1 MRRFLF
7 INIHPLTKA
16 VAVLGI
22 CSMLK
27 GADYDF
33 NLVVN
38 SRMPDGIIVAKN
50 GLMNVENVTQGLSY
64 QQEMSPDGYTVFN
77 ISGIDDVNTTIDYKV
92 SAVANGLR
100 FNIPVSKDMVVKRY
114 NSNGQE
120 VPINVVKNKGLEV
133 TSNNLPSGVYFDVVQ
148 FEGDFPFVVRS
159 VQSEGK
165 VVGIH
170 QGEYKITVPKEVS
183 KGKGVDTWRIIS
195 TPFANANFMPD
206 TLYVYKDPA
215 TLQSTEFWE
224 NTCDVL
230 PNERYLEGTFR
241 DVRSKERMANVDLSL
256 KKKTSSGLVDIAN
269 SVTDANGEYSFLVD
283 LSSIGTDEDLFLFSS
298 KAGYEN
304 SWQIEGDV
312 HFDTQIDKIQ
322 KSSYPS
328 RKVFDDDPVLD
339 GKNKFRW
346 KFNHTVNLDSLNQI
360 LDEPVDSLKLD
371 YVKLPDLGGWTFT
384 DQNGV
389 NFGETEIVADQL
401 ERGYDIGSFDV
412 KQAFATQGYFLNVP
426 VNTGKKTKVYF
437 MKESD
442 DPTYGFRPDE
452 IPYGV
457 ELLSEFTRFNS
468 GLDVDYNLWYEI
480 LDSYPEEDEYG
491 PKAVVVN
498 KGPPK
503 AYYQDKNDRSVLREG
518 HSAKKTY
525 DKGNIYSYLSSEVKQ
540 EFFKEL
546 ERMFSNDIPVGT
558 RSSVMQGTAAEPSK
572 ADFGEFQVNN
582 QFDEPNMYW
591 HDNGHKGNRFIYPFQ
606 IIYGKK

>member
-1 MRRFLF
+1 MRKFRF
-7 INIHPLTKA
+7 INIHPLTTA

-22 CSMLK
+22 CSMSK

-33 NLVVN
+33 TL
-38 SRMPDGIIVAKN
+38 IVDSTLPGGTTPVKN
-50 GLMNVENVTQGLSY
+50 GQVSVENLTAGIGPMVQNY
-64 QQEMSPDGYTVFN
+64 DGNGMATFA
-77 ISGIDDVNTTIDYKV
+77 ISGIETTIPIKYSLSKSGNDIMLQVPNASNFYVEAINLKSQKIPVKQNQQGSNLNLNFDGVASGWYGVTVFPEGDNPFKV
-92 SAVANGLR
+92 SFVK
-100 FNIPVSKDMVVKRY
+100 KD
-114 NSNGQE
+114 
-120 VPINVVKNKGLEV
+120 NVI
-133 TSNNLPSGVYFDVVQ
+133 
-148 FEGDFPFVVRS
+148 
-159 VQSEGK
+159 
-165 VVGIH
+165 VG
-170 QGEYKITVPKEVS
+170 TS
-183 KGKGVDTWRIIS
+183 KGEFKSRRKSVKSENNTSKGVDTWRIIS

-241 DVRSKERMANVDLSL
+241 DVKSKERMANVDLSL

-269 SVTDANGEYSFLVD
+269 TVTDANGEYSFLVD

-304 SWQIEGDV
+304 SFEWETGT
-312 HFDTQIDKIQ
+312 HFDAQIDKIQ

-328 RKVFDDDPVLD
+328 RKVFDDDAVLD
-339 GKNKFRW
+339 GKNNFRW
-346 KFNHTVNLDSLNQI
+346 KFNHTVNVDSLNQI

-371 YVKLPDLGGWTFT
+371 YVKLPELGGWTFT

-389 NFGETEIVADQL
+389 NFGEAEIVAEQSAL
-401 ERGYDIGSFDV
+401 GYDIGSFDV

-437 MKESD
+437 MKESE

-452 IPYGV
+452 IPYGI

-468 GLDVDYNLWYEI
+468 GLDVTDTLWYDVLAEKPTTG
-480 LDSYPEEDEYG
+480 DY
-491 PKAVVVN
+491 VVVKKDSPEAHYLDEDDEN
-498 KGPPK
+498 IIR
-503 AYYQDKNDRSVLREG
+503 NG
-518 HSAKKTY
+518 HMFQKTL
-525 DKGNIYSYLSSEVKQ
+525 DKGSISSYLSPSSRTSTL
-540 EFFKEL
+540 KEYQ
-546 ERMFSNDIPVGT
+546 RMFSNDIPVGT

-591 HDNGHKGNRFIYPFQ
+591 HNSSTKGNTFTDPFQ

>member
-33 NLVVN
+33 KLLIGSTLPNLTT
-38 SRMPDGIIVAKN
+38 P
-50 GLMNVENVTQGLSY
+50 VENGQVSVENLTAGIGPMVQNY
-64 QQEMSPDGYTVFN
+64 DGNGMAVFN
-77 ISGIDDVNTTIDYKV
+77 ISGIENVNTTIDYKV
-92 SAVANGLR
+92 SAVTNGLR
-100 FNIPVSKDMVVKRY
+100 FTIPVSKDMVVKRY

-133 TSNNLPSGVYFDVVQ
+133 TSNNLPSGVYFDVVK
-148 FEGDFPFVVRS
+148 FEGDSPFVVRS

-304 SWQIEGDV
+304 SFEWETGT
-312 HFDTQIDKIQ
+312 HFDAQIDKIQ

-328 RKVFDDDPVLD
+328 RNVFDDDPVLD

-389 NFGETEIVADQL
+389 NFGEAEIVADQL

-412 KQAFATQGYFLNVP
+412 KQAFATQGYFMNVP

-442 DPTYGFRPDE
+442 NPTYGFRPDE

-480 LDSYPEEDEYG
+480 IDSYPEEDEYG

-498 KGPPK
+498 KGSPE
-503 AYYQDKNDRSVLREG
+503 AHYQDKDDENVLREG
-518 HSAKKTY
+518 HSAKKTL
-525 DKGNIYSYLSSEVKQ
+525 DKGNIFAYIDARKSTL
-540 EFFKEL
+540 KEYQ
-546 ERMFSNDIPVGT
+546 RMFSNDIPVGT

-591 HDNGHKGNRFIYPFQ
+591 HDNGHKGNRFIYPLD
-606 IIYGKK
+606 K